1 MSNTDLLTVEE
12 SKVAAIR
19 GWRLERLFELE
30 TGKWTVAITPRNAI
44 GDVVDGAREH
54 DAVSL
59 KALRLVVAAHQPKGK
74 K

>member
-1 MSNTDLLTVEE
+1 MSNHDLLTVEE

-30 TGKWTVAITPRNAI
+30 AKQWVIAITPRDAVGN
-44 GDVVDGAREH
+44 VVEGAREH
-54 DAVSL
+54 DAISL
-59 KALRLVVAAHQPKGK
+59 KALRLVVAAHQKGK

>member
-12 SKVAAIR
+12 SKVAAFR

-30 TGKWTVAITPRNAI
+30 MKKWVVAITPRDAVPDI
-44 GDVVDGAREH
+44 VEAARGH

-59 KALRLVVAAHQPKGK
+59 KALRLVVAAHQKGK